1 MCKIAQSIA
10 LPSINLAIFG
20 TRVQPP
26 MVRSGRHGSQDF
38 SRPNRTPWP
47 HRRTKNHPIM
57 CPSTLCCQPN
67 QRPSCGPWCHGP
79 RRVQTN
85 RGDDPSSFEMARG
98 GEPLLCTDPQA
109 RKGFTLAPHVNASGM
124 VSMRTWPSEPPIT
137 LADSRRNHRI
147 TNNHRSK
154 SRSSMRK
161 WQALRTRSPIHG
173 ERRKAY
179 RGAWGGSAA
188 TLH

>member
-20 TRVQPP
+20 TRVQTP
-26 MVRSGRHGSQDF
+26 MVRSGRQGSQDF

-57 CPSTLCCQPN
+57 CPSTLCGQPN

-85 RGDDPSSFEMARG
+85 RGDDPR
-98 GEPLLCTDPQA
+98 PLRWHEAESRCCA
-109 RKGFTLAPHVNASGM
+109 SIRKLGRDSPWHPISTHQG

-147 TNNHRSK
+147 TNNQRSK